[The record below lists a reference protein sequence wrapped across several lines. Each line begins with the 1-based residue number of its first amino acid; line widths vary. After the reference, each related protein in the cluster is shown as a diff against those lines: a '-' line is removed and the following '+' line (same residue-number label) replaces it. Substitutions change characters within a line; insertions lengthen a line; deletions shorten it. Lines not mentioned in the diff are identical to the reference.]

1 MLQETMTKRKTKH
14 EKLQAF
20 NYAEGRL
27 DELLNSHQE
36 IFCIIRHVSQSGM
49 TRHISFFII
58 DNRDNKPL
66 FLDNLISDYLDYRP
80 NKSYSGLVVH
90 GCGMD
95 MAFSVVHH
103 LQEQMK
109 HSKNTTFIN
118 YDFRHRII

>member
-1 MLQETMTKRKTKH
+1 MLQETMTKKQRKLDNKI
-14 EKLQAF
+14 
-20 NYAEGRL
+20 YAEARL

-80 NKSYSGLVVH
+80 NKTYTGLVVN

-109 HSKNTTFIN
+109 HSKNTTFID

>member
-1 MLQETMTKRKTKH
+1 MIKLSKH

-27 DELLNSHQE
+27 DELLKRHQE
-36 IFCIIRHVSQSGM
+36 IFCIVRHVSQSGM

-58 DNRDNKPL
+58 YGDKQPL

-80 NKSYSGLVVH
+80 NKTYSGLVVR

-109 HSKNTTFIN
+109 HSKNTTFID
-118 YDFRHRII
+118 YEFRHRII

>member
-1 MLQETMTKRKTKH
+1 MLQETMTKKQRKLDNKI
-14 EKLQAF
+14 
-20 NYAEGRL
+20 YAEGRL

-58 DNRDNKPL
+58 DNQDNKPL

>member
-1 MLQETMTKRKTKH
+1 MTYVRLSKH

-27 DELLNSHQE
+27 DNLLNRDQE
-36 IFCIIRHVSQSGM
+36 IFCIVRHVSYSGM
-49 TRHISFFII
+49 SRHISFFII
-58 DNRDNKPL
+58 DNQSNQPL

-80 NKSYSGLVVH
+80 NKHYTGLVVR

-109 HSKNTTFIN
+109 HSKNTTFID

>member
-1 MLQETMTKRKTKH
+1 MIKLSKH

-27 DELLNSHQE
+27 DNLLNRHQE
-36 IFCIIRHVSQSGM
+36 IFCIVRHVSQSGM
-49 TRHISFFII
+49 SRHISFFII
-58 DNRDNKPL
+58 YGDKQPL

-80 NKSYSGLVVH
+80 NKTYTGLVVR

-109 HSKNTTFIN
+109 HSKNTTFID